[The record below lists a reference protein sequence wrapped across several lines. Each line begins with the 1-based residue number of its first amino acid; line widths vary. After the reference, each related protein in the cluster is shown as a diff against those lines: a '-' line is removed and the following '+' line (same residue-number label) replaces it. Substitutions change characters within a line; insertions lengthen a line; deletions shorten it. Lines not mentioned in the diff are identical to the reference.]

1 MLGNFAAHCITMDGC
16 IWCTLANMTCG
27 IECTVLRSTFVLQGQ
42 LYVDKVDCSTHRAV
56 NCDDSHQ
63 RWKLA
68 GTLGLFSQ
76 RGRSER
82 PVPNVPADIN
92 ALILRGRCGRPMCET
107 QGGGTKCGRKS
118 IQRTLTK
125 QPCRQRTNI
134 YVRITSSRP
143 VPQRR
148 TKSAAV
154 VGFSVSRAPRAARL
168 ILSSSLQ
175 TSAISLDKGVLHNT
189 PTC

>member
-68 GTLGLFSQ
+68 GTSGLFSQ

-107 QGGGTKCGRKS
+107 QGGGGQNVGANRSSARSRSNLAANEPVFTSGSLHLGRYPNGE
-118 IQRTLTK
+118 R
-125 QPCRQRTNI
+125 
-134 YVRITSSRP
+134 SRP
-143 VPQRR
+143 PWWGSRCR
-148 TKSAAV
+148 GHHAL
-154 VGFSVSRAPRAARL
+154 RAP
-168 ILSSSLQ
+168 
-175 TSAISLDKGVLHNT
+175 
-189 PTC
+189 